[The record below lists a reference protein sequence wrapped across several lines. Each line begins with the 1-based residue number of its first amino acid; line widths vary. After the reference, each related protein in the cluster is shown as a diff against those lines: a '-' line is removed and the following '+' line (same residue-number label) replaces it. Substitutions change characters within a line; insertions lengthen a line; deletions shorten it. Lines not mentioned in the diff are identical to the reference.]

1 MSPRGRS
8 VLVVASLA
16 VLVAV
21 VAVAWL
27 SLRETPHDHG
37 ATTQFLCP
45 MHPQIVQDRPG
56 KCPICGMDLV
66 PASQEE
72 EREAAA
78 ATWICPMHPQV
89 VQDRP
94 GKCPI
99 CGMDLVPASQVEDE
113 ETHEHAASP
122 EGLARVRLTE
132 AKARRIG
139 ARSVAAVP
147 SRFERAVR
155 AVGNVAVDETRLRQ
169 VHTKTAGWVERL
181 WANAEGDTVR
191 RGSPL
196 LEIYSPELLAAQ
208 EEFLVAVRAKASLE
222 ESALREVAESG
233 ESLLAAAKS
242 RLRLLDMR
250 EEEIAIL
257 ETSGKAKRTVVVPSP
272 ISGTI
277 LSRGIAEGARVEPGT
292 LLLEVADLSRVWVL
306 ASVYEYEL
314 PFVREGQE
322 ASMTLSY
329 LPGREYRGKV
339 TKVYP
344 ALDPA
349 TRTARVRVEF
359 ANPDGTLKPDMF
371 AEVRL
376 VADLGERLAVP
387 TGAVMETGTRS
398 VVFVDEGEGVFA
410 PREISVG
417 LRLPDRVEILSGLE
431 SGERVLAEGN
441 FFVDSESKLRAGLE
455 AAAKSGAAPPPSAHE
470 H

>member
-8 VLVVASLA
+8 VLVVVSLA

-27 SLRETPHDHG
+27 SLRGTTHDHG
-37 ATTQFLCP
+37 AATQFL
-45 MHPQIVQDRPG
+45 
-56 KCPICGMDLV
+56 
-66 PASQEE
+66 
-72 EREAAA
+72 
-78 ATWICPMHPQV
+78 CPMHPQV

-99 CGMDLVPASQVEDE
+99 CGMDLVPASQVDSEDP
-113 ETHEHAASP
+113 HDHAASP
-122 EGLARVRLTE
+122 GGLARVRLTE
-132 AKARRIG
+132 TKARRIG
-139 ARSVAAVP
+139 ARSVPVEPA
-147 SRFERAVR
+147 RFDRVVR
-155 AVGNVAVDETRLRQ
+155 AVGSVAIDETRLRQ

-181 WANAEGDTVR
+181 WANAVGEPVR
-191 RGSPL
+191 RGAPL

-208 EEFLVAVRAKASLE
+208 QEFLVALRAKERLAASA
-222 ESALREVAESG
+222 SAEVAASG
-233 ESLLAAAKS
+233 DSLLAAARS
-242 RLRLLDMR
+242 RLRLLDMSDA
-250 EEEIAIL
+250 EIAAL
-257 ETSGKAKRTVVVPSP
+257 EETGGASRTVILTSP

-322 ASMTLSY
+322 ARMTLPY
-329 LPGREYRGKV
+329 LPGREHQGKV

-344 ALDPA
+344 TLDPA
-349 TRTARVRVEF
+349 TRTATVRIEF
-359 ANPDGTLKPDMF
+359 ANSGGTLKPEMY

-398 VVFVDEGEGVFA
+398 VVFVDEGEGVFT
-410 PREISVG
+410 PREVAVG
-417 LRLPDRVEILSGLE
+417 LRLPDRVEVLSGLE
-431 SGERVLAEGN
+431 RGERVLAEGN

-455 AAAKSGAAPPPSAHE
+455 GAAKR
-470 H
+470 